1 MTGGMS
7 ILYNTTDLIDITSLI
22 IFYKTRLGAAMKY
35 RIDRSSQESAYLQ
48 LYRQLR
54 QDIAEGAYPPGS
66 KLPSKRQLA
75 DELGLSLITV
85 EHALALLA
93 DEGYAVPKQ
102 RSGFY
107 AGCGS
112 SAVSSSVRATVPQM
126 SLSDMPED
134 FPFSVLARVMRRV
147 LSDYGERILMRSPGN
162 GCEELRTELAEYLL
176 RSRGLH
182 VAPEQII
189 VGSGAEYLY
198 GLVVQLLGRDRIYAR
213 EQPCYEKIRRV
224 YEANGAECEGLAMA
238 GDGISSEALAGSS
251 AGVLHVTP
259 YRSYPSGVTATAAKR
274 REYAAWAREKGA
286 YIVEDDY
293 DSELSVSL
301 PQIETIASL
310 APERVIYLNTFS
322 KTLAPS
328 MRTGYMVL
336 PAELL
341 PAWRERLGFYSC
353 TVPVFDQLVLAEFIR
368 CGELERR
375 IGRLRR
381 KRRAEEAKQE

>member
-1 MTGGMS
+1 
-7 ILYNTTDLIDITSLI
+7 
-22 IFYKTRLGAAMKY
+22 MKY
-35 RIDRSSQESAYLQ
+35 TIDRSSHESAYLQ

-54 QDIAEGAYPPGS
+54 QDIAEGAYPPGT

-75 DELGLSLITV
+75 EELGLSLITV
-85 EHALALLA
+85 EHALELLA
-93 DEGYAVPKQ
+93 DEGMPTCCQYAKWV
-102 RSGFY
+102 
-107 AGCGS
+107 ATCTT
-112 SAVSSSVRATVPQM
+112 SAVRATIPQM
-126 SLSDMPED
+126 SLADMPED
-134 FPFSVLARVMRRV
+134 FPFSVLAKVMRRV
-147 LSDYGERILMRSPGN
+147 LTDYGERILMRSPGS
-162 GCEELRTELAEYLL
+162 GCEELRTELADYLL

-182 VAPEQII
+182 VRPEQIV

-198 GLVVQLLGRDRIYAR
+198 GLVVQLLGRERIYAQ
-213 EQPCYEKIRRV
+213 EKPCYETIRKV
-224 YEANGAECEGLAMA
+224 YEANGVMCEGLLMSE
-238 GDGISSEALAGSS
+238 DGIATEALAGSR

-274 REYAAWAREKGA
+274 REYASWAREREA

-310 APERVIYLNTFS
+310 EPERVIYLNTFS

-336 PAELL
+336 PQELL
-341 PAWRERLGFYSC
+341 PAYRERLGFYSC

-375 IGRLRR
+375 INRLRR
-381 KRRAEEAKQE
+381 KRRAEEAKKIIGRQNL

>member
-1 MTGGMS
+1 
-7 ILYNTTDLIDITSLI
+7 
-22 IFYKTRLGAAMKY
+22 MKY
-35 RIDRSSQESAYLQ
+35 TIDKSSRESAYLQ

-54 QDIAEGAYPPGS
+54 QDIAEGAYPPGTR
-66 KLPSKRQLA
+66 LPSKRQLA
-75 DELGLSLITV
+75 EELGLSLITV

-93 DEGYAVPKQ
+93 DEGYAVPRQ

-107 AGCGS
+107 AGPGS
-112 SAVSSSVRATVPQM
+112 PAAAPAVRATIPQM
-126 SLSDMPED
+126 SLADMPED
-134 FPFSVLARVMRRV
+134 FPFSVLAKVMRRV
-147 LSDYGERILMRSPGN
+147 LSDYGERILMRSPGS
-162 GCEELRTELAEYLL
+162 GCEELRAELAEYLL

-182 VAPEQII
+182 VRPEQIV

-198 GLVVQLLGRDRIYAR
+198 GLVVQLLGRDRIYAQ
-213 EQPCYEKIRRV
+213 EYPCYETIRKV
-224 YEANGAECEGLAMA
+224 YEANGAVCEGLRMDE
-238 GDGISSEALAGSS
+238 DGIASAALDASG

-274 REYAAWAREKGA
+274 REYAAWARERGA

-336 PAELL
+336 PEELL
-341 PAWRERLGFYSC
+341 PAYRERLGFYSC

-375 IGRLRR
+375 INRLRR
-381 KRRAEEAKQE
+381 KRRAEEAK